1 VGNQRATVPRSRS
14 RLTNYRVSP
23 PTSFQILGW
32 LPQAPLHCADRTQ
45 RARSLNKNIEALGG
59 LREVLT
65 QRAYLLMRR
74 MKGLRV
80 HAKLS
85 PSARYGFGELEDA
98 LLEIYKK

>member
-1 VGNQRATVPRSRS
+1 LLSEKDQELAGLREV
-14 RLTNYRVSP
+14 L
-23 PTSFQILGW
+23 
-32 LPQAPLHCADRTQ
+32 TQ

-65 QRAYLLMRR
+65 QRAHLLMRR

-85 PSARYGFGELEDA
+85 PSARYGFESWRTLWSKFTRSDSTQ
-98 LLEIYKK
+98 L